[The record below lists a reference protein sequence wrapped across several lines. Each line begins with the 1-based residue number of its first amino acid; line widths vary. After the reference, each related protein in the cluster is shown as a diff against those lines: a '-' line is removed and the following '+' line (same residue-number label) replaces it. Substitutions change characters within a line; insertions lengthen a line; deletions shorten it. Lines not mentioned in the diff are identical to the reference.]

1 LGIFLSVLGFVVV
14 TIILSIWRYNK
25 TGSDTAMGFGLFAGT
40 FGAIALVIM
49 LSFLFSANPDKV
61 DQFKFEKPYLQGSDN
76 YLLVE
81 KKNNWNMWLMGAQ
94 RGRKT
99 LGWFS
104 FQPDE
109 VMTLTPIE

>member
-1 LGIFLSVLGFVVV
+1 MGIFLSVLGFVVV

-25 TGSDTAMGFGLFAGT
+25 TGSDMAMGVGLFTGL
-40 FGAIALVIM
+40 FGGMALVVM
-49 LSFLFSANPDKV
+49 LALLASTNPDKV

-76 YLLVE
+76 YILVE

-94 RGRKT
+94 RGKKT

-104 FQPDE
+104 LQPEE
-109 VMTLTPIE
+109 VLTLTPIE